1 MEAMEYNTG
10 RKDMII
16 PEYGRNVQKMVNFAL
31 TVEDKEERNKVAQ
44 AIITIM
50 GQLNP
55 HLRDVEDFTHKLWA
69 HLFIMSDFKLD
80 VDSPYPV
87 PTKESFL
94 EKPQI
99 MPYPQNNI
107 KIRHYGFNIQ
117 QFIDQAKEM
126 EDGDEKET
134 LILMIANMMKR
145 AYLTYNNKDSVND
158 EAIAA
163 HLEKISKGT
172 IKLKNPDDLMATGEI
187 IKSMSTGAS
196 NTNPVNKKKKKSK
209 GKRKKY

>member
-1 MEAMEYNTG
+1 MNNTLEYNSA
-10 RKDMII
+10 RKDMIM
-16 PEYGRNVQKMVNFAL
+16 PEYGRNVQKMVDFAL
-31 TVEDKEERNKVAQ
+31 TVEDREERNQVAQ

-80 VDSPYPV
+80 VDSPYPK
-87 PTKESFL
+87 PEKESFL
-94 EKPQI
+94 EKPELLS
-99 MPYPQNNI
+99 YPQNKI
-107 KIRHYGFNIQ
+107 KIRHYGFNVQ
-117 QFIDQAKEM
+117 QFIDVAKKM
-126 EDGDEKET
+126 DDGEEKEA

-163 HLEKISKGT
+163 HLKKISNGELT
-172 IKLKNPDDLMATGEI
+172 LKNPDDLINTGEI
-187 IKSMSTGAS
+187 IKSISSSGGHS
-196 NTNPVNKKKKKSK
+196 GHKKKKKYK
-209 GKRKKY
+209 KRKK

>member
-1 MEAMEYNTG
+1 MEYNTT

-16 PEYGRNVQKMVNFAL
+16 PEYGRNVQKMVDFAL
-31 TVEDKEERNKVAQ
+31 TVEDREERNQVAQ

-87 PTKESFL
+87 PSKESFL
-94 EKPQI
+94 EKPEI
-99 MPYPQNNI
+99 MPYPQNDI

-117 QFIDQAKEM
+117 QFIDTAISM
-126 EDGDEKET
+126 EDGDKKDA
-134 LILMIANMMKR
+134 LVMMIANMMKR
-145 AYLTYNNKDSVND
+145 TSLTYNNKGSVNND
-158 EAIAA
+158 AIAA
-163 HLEKISKGT
+163 HLNKISKGKLT
-172 IKLKNPDDLMATGEI
+172 LKNPDDLIATNDI
-187 IKSMSTGAS
+187 IKSIGVGAS
-196 NTNPVNKKKKKSK
+196 STAKKPTKKKSK
-209 GKRKKY
+209 NKRKKY